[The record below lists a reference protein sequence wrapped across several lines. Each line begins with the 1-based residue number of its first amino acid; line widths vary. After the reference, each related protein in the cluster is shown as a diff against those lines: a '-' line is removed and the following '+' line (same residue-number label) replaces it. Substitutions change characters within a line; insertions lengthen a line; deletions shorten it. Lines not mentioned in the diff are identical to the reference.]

1 MNINEYPKSINGRQC
16 IGPCYN
22 SNTTIIH
29 PTTFAYTTP
38 AIDKP
43 FCPVKD
49 YYDENK
55 TLQNIDIC
63 IKQSEGVKN
72 IDNGVHIDISL
83 PIFDFSCNYFL
94 KTYYDIRSFDDCIR
108 YINDNNH
115 LPYLTKKRV
124 INCAANTHSDE
135 IDVTYDLTKMLLN
148 ISIKDWC
155 EYIYINTNKFIKINK
170 NNQIKLGEKN
180 TTHLTKF
187 KNIKINFLKKKF
199 LNEQIMYKFL
209 KYHLE
214 NNEKN
219 KKQNENYF
227 MDNLKE
233 NLIKYIIKKIKNTI
247 N

>member
-29 PTTFAYTTP
+29 PTTFEYTTP

-55 TLQNIDIC
+55 ELQNIDIC
-63 IKQSEGVKN
+63 LNETKN
-72 IDNGVHIDISL
+72 TKNDKNDIYIDISL

-94 KTYYDIRSFDDCIR
+94 KTYYDIRSFHDCIK
-108 YINDNNH
+108 YINNNNH

-124 INCAANTHSDE
+124 INCAAKTHFDE
-135 IDVTYDLTKMLLN
+135 IDLTYDLTKMLLN
-148 ISIKDWC
+148 ISIKNWC
-155 EYIYINTNKFIKINK
+155 DDIYNDTNNFIEVNK
-170 NNQIKLGEKN
+170 NQIKLGKKN
-180 TTHLTKF
+180 TTHLTEL

-199 LNEQIMYKFL
+199 INEQIMYKFL
-209 KYHLE
+209 KYYLQDKD
-214 NNEKN
+214 KN
-219 KKQNENYF
+219 KEKYENYF